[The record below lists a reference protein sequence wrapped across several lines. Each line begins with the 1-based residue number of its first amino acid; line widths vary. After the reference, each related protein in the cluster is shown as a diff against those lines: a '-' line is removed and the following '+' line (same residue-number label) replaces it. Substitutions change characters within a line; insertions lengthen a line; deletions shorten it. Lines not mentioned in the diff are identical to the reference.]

1 MDRDKLGEGKAKV
14 LLSLILGALIE
25 IALLSFFVTLFW
37 NITIPTIV
45 TGVGPITYWQGMGL
59 LMLCKFLTYRE
70 TSD

>member
-45 TGVGPITYWQGMGL
+45 TGIGPITYWQGMGL
-59 LMLCKFLTYRE
+59 LMLFKFLTYRE

>member
-1 MDRDKLGEGKAKV
+1 MERDIGEGKLKV
-14 LLSLILGALIE
+14 FLALIIGALLE
-25 IALLSFFVTLFW
+25 VALLSFLVTLFW

-59 LMLCKFLTYRE
+59 LMLFKFLTYRD

>member
-1 MDRDKLGEGKAKV
+1 MERDIGEGKLKV
-14 LLSLILGALIE
+14 FLALIIGALLE
-25 IALLSFFVTLFW
+25 IALLSFLVTLFW

-59 LMLCKFLTYRE
+59 LMLFKFLTYRD